1 MHIGSTPDV
10 PTTTVAA
17 IERAFGS
24 SSLCACPGAGC
35 RIWRS
40 MTAENQRF
48 LAQSD
53 PSTRFGRAPQL
64 HQVDLTECA
73 W

>member
-10 PTTTVAA
+10 PTT
-17 IERAFGS
+17 
-24 SSLCACPGAGC
+24 GC
-35 RIWRS
+35 WLPNL
-40 MTAENQRF
+40 TLNAAENQRF
-48 LAQSD
+48 LARSD
-53 PSTRFGRAPQL
+53 PSMRFGRAPQL